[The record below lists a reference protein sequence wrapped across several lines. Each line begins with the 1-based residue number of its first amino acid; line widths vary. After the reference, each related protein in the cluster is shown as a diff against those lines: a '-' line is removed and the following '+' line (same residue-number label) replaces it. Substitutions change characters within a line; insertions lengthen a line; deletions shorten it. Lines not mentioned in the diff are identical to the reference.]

1 VIALNRASVLELRRL
16 RVGVGVG
23 VLVVLIGVGAVNMIY
38 RSGRLLAEASRWAK
52 LDPLETRRRT
62 FGASYTGAIEGIRR
76 SLPEDSWY
84 LLVSPE
90 RTEADGWALWVRYDL
105 APRRPVLIQA
115 RAGGALRSPGGA
127 GMPKWVHWAVLPDG
141 EGRPLLLTREEA
153 LVRLKAH
160 DRR

>member
-1 VIALNRASVLELRRL
+1 VLA
-16 RVGVGVG
+16 
-23 VLVVLIGVGAVNMIY
+23 VLIGAGAVNMIH
-38 RSGRLLAEASRWAK
+38 RSWQLLAEAGRWAK
-52 LDPLETRRRT
+52 LDSSEARRRS
-62 FGASYTGAIEGIRR
+62 FGAAYTSAVDGIRR
-76 SLPEDSWY
+76 ALPEDSWY

-115 RAGGALRSPGGA
+115 RAGGALRSPSGA

-153 LVRLKAH
+153 LVRLKAR